1 MKKFI
6 IVTFFITII
15 LAGALGFFYYQN
27 TAGNAETIKRSTT
40 YLSQDSENEF
50 KTIPTADAAKKVID
64 TNELKLTIA
73 APKNQL
79 SISTNDSVKIA
90 GATKKGSALVII
102 TPAGETYASNVNDDG
117 SFSPTIALQEGVNN
131 LQIHVSYFGTELR
144 STQREVVYF
153 KDSLTLENPT
163 ITTGKYLPDNSDT
176 KNISISVTPE
186 DNEENLVYQI
196 TKQTKF
202 YTIDNH
208 KKKLIRNSELDPEQR
223 IYIIADDQDS
233 PSAIIVFQQS
243 DTPKSNTY
251 AIGEITDKSASL
263 GGDFIFEIQEK
274 HTEKATHSVLV
285 NKDTAIINAERESEL
300 SPTDI
305 KLGDKVAVTYVQEDD
320 QNVATK
326 LYVQHGQAA
335 GILKDLRNSSSPSP
349 NPSTSVNQ

>member
-102 TPAGETYASNVNDDG
+102 TPLGETYTSNVNDDG
-117 SFSPTIALQEGVNN
+117 SFSPTIALQEGVNK
-131 LQIHVSYFGTELR
+131 LQIHVSNFGTELR

-163 ITTGKYLPDNSDT
+163 INTGKYLPDNSDT
-176 KNISISVTPE
+176 KNISVKSE
-186 DNEENLVYQI
+186 DNEENLDYQI

-208 KKKLIRNSELDPEQR
+208 KKKLIRNSELDPDLPV
-223 IYIIADDQDS
+223 YIIADDQAS
-233 PSAIIVFQQS
+233 PSAFIVFQQS
-243 DTPKSNTY
+243 DTPTSNAY
-251 AIGEITDKSASL
+251 SIGEITDKSASL

-274 HTEKATHSVLV
+274 HSDKASHSVLV
-285 NKDTAIINAERESEL
+285 NKDTAIINAEKESEL

-305 KLGDKVAVTYVQEDD
+305 KLGDKVAVTYIQEAD